1 MTWPSE
7 VLTSPTRGS
16 WNTKLNNKVI
26 SPGTTWNSWHH
37 MPGSDLKCPSHKS
50 GGFRPPSCPSGRHLS
65 RTGAEQLLTQA
76 QQFKELHLNQLNL
89 TCAFSQSI
97 RAHSEL
103 YFLFLP
109 YRYSQT
115 VSYRVRTGKGS
126 APIPADLGK
135 LSRAGLWALW
145 RLSEWQTP
153 VWGFKLTLLFQSLE
167 Q

>member
-115 VSYRVRTGKGS
+115 VSYRFLPSEDWERVSPDSSWPREAEQGWS
-126 APIPADLGK
+126 VSLVAPFRVTDPCLG
-135 LSRAGLWALW
+135 
-145 RLSEWQTP
+145 
-153 VWGFKLTLLFQSLE
+153 F
-167 Q
+167 